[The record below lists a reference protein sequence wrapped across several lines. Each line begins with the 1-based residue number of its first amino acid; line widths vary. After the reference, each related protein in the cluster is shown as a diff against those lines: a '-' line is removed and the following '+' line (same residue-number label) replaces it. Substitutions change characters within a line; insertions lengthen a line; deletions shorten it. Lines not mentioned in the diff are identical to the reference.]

1 MYQERTVNL
10 FRNGHNQAIRI
21 PREFE
26 LDSEQAIIRK
36 EGNHL
41 VIEPVMKGR
50 LLALLETLE
59 PISDP
64 FPDVD
69 EALQALDEIE
79 L

>member
-10 FRNGHNQAIRI
+10 FKNGHNQAIRI
-21 PREFE
+21 PKEFE
-26 LDSEQAIIRK
+26 LDSTQAIIRK

-41 VIEPVMKGR
+41 IIEPLMKGR
-50 LLALLETLE
+50 LLALLDTLD

-64 FPDVD
+64 FPDV
-69 EALQALDEIE
+69 EEGLQELDEIE